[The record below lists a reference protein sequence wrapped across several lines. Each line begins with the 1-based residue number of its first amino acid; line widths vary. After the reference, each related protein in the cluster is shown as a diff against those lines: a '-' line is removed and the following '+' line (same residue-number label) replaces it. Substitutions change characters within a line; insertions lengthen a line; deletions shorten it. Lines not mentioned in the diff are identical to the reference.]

1 MSHLDRLVE
10 GELYK
15 FGIFI
20 DCIES
25 DKERL
30 AKDGVHSCR
39 SNRLKVEV
47 VLLNLGQGLT
57 TKDIS
62 QNFHLNNILLVFRSC
77 GSLRLSF
84 AGRALGRHLG
94 GRGVRRGLQNEK
106 IGPIYQTSE
115 AFVPI

>member
-57 TKDIS
+57 KEGIFVKIS
-62 QNFHLNNILLVFRSC
+62 TSITSCLL
-77 GSLRLSF
+77 F
-84 AGRALGRHLG
+84 AVVA
-94 GRGVRRGLQNEK
+94 
-106 IGPIYQTSE
+106 P
-115 AFVPI
+115 